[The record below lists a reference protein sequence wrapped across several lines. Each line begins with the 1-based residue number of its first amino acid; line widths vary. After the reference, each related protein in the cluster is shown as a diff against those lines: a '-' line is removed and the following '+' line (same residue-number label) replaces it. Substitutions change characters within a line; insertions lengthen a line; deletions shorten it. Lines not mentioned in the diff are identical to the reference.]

1 MPNENSTPTLTSFQ
15 LDSGGPLLPE
25 EFSLRRCFLRI
36 EEEPNDAV
44 ENLYGPF
51 SVPYNHIHRPPTNN
65 KQLSALE
72 KRQLEIMQ
80 LKKDIEERERLQSNL
95 IRLKKDQE
103 RPSSAPPIPTS
114 TLSKTSTPSQTIQ
127 QATIVQKSSLAV
139 VNQDKMA
146 TDVFIS
152 ISDQEMDDTSEEEDD
167 IEDKTEEIEQ
177 PSIQQQPTIDPKIVS
192 DLQKAWDR
200 IEMEIKEGEKLLE
213 KNKSVTKDIRVKLL
227 ALQVKMSIERNRKRP
242 RKSNNA
248 DNQNSK
254 RDHTQPPQQQ
264 QQQQQKRRVK
274 RRTNPIGYP
283 YMIPHFHQQIP
294 FMHQPMPLPLVLP
307 PTCPPPLYY
316 RPNNRMPG
324 SPPPPPPASPPPP
337 APPPP
342 PPPSSVKNN
351 PFLTDRQL
359 VPREEEPSVKMQDGT
374 AVSAVLQE
382 IQQLVSLRVSNV
394 EDKYEKVNDRILPRT
409 PILTTIDGYTM
420 TKDMVLSNQQDNG
433 FADDFINIPTNN
445 ESPFFAMLS
454 RKATGQIFDEAMDL
468 FVTRVLSCIPSDAN
482 INIFQQDSHGLFPRK
497 LMEALDFVRK
507 ESQQDPRNE
516 FKATL
521 KVELSLFVHGRSEQL
536 KRDYEESIRELPQCV
551 DVHWQHIRSENN
563 SETQMKLIVDLL
575 SRIAQARTS
584 VNTEQS
590 NKISGMTLEILIRFL
605 RMPNGMSKVLKIL
618 TNNDDDDIIETKSV
632 QLFSMEETTGIYL
645 TEQDKYLIWMVI
657 LYYYVTKTIPD
668 NICQNWMDKLVK
680 TGKASTEKPMFM
692 IDWTP
697 TLENK
702 PLDRQSQIGCVNILL
717 SMLRHFGNKA
727 CNDIS
732 RRPLLIGVLRT
743 LLNLLPFS
751 PSYKLAGTLIL
762 TRKALQLKS
771 LQPEM
776 QEIVIELELK
786 AKNNIVFSDI
796 K

>member
-1 MPNENSTPTLTSFQ
+1 
-15 LDSGGPLLPE
+15 
-25 EFSLRRCFLRI
+25 
-36 EEEPNDAV
+36 
-44 ENLYGPF
+44 
-51 SVPYNHIHRPPTNN
+51 
-65 KQLSALE
+65 
-72 KRQLEIMQ
+72 
-80 LKKDIEERERLQSNL
+80 
-95 IRLKKDQE
+95 
-103 RPSSAPPIPTS
+103 
-114 TLSKTSTPSQTIQ
+114 
-127 QATIVQKSSLAV
+127 
-139 VNQDKMA
+139 
-146 TDVFIS
+146 
-152 ISDQEMDDTSEEEDD
+152 
-167 IEDKTEEIEQ
+167 
-177 PSIQQQPTIDPKIVS
+177 
-192 DLQKAWDR
+192 
-200 IEMEIKEGEKLLE
+200 
-213 KNKSVTKDIRVKLL
+213 
-227 ALQVKMSIERNRKRP
+227 
-242 RKSNNA
+242 
-248 DNQNSK
+248 
-254 RDHTQPPQQQ
+254 
-264 QQQQQKRRVK
+264 
-274 RRTNPIGYP
+274 
-283 YMIPHFHQQIP
+283 
-294 FMHQPMPLPLVLP
+294 
-307 PTCPPPLYY
+307 
-316 RPNNRMPG
+316 
-324 SPPPPPPASPPPP
+324 
-337 APPPP
+337 
-342 PPPSSVKNN
+342 
-351 PFLTDRQL
+351 
-359 VPREEEPSVKMQDGT
+359 
-374 AVSAVLQE
+374 
-382 IQQLVSLRVSNV
+382 
-394 EDKYEKVNDRILPRT
+394 
-409 PILTTIDGYTM
+409 
-420 TKDMVLSNQQDNG
+420 
-433 FADDFINIPTNN
+433 
-445 ESPFFAMLS
+445 MLS

-786 AKNNIVFSDI
+786 AKNNIVFSVMIEKVSKLFYRLSLGYQIASRMPCKNNEREDLYKIASILGSCIGYQANENDDLVIRVDKIRQSYLSLLGLDTLNIMLDQQKWKTNTRQMKSCSFAWLNLLVLLQISKLLYIENTVIRDTLLNQIDLVLNGARDYI
-796 K
+796 KSKEGIAFIQDYAHIIKNT